1 MEKKKQDKNLS
12 KQQSNII
19 NIISKPFEG
28 LDLVLKLEERERRK
42 NEYTY

>member
-19 NIISKPFEG
+19 NIISKPFKG
-28 LDLVLKLEERERRK
+28 LDLVLRLEKARNK
-42 NEYTY
+42 K